1 MTSARHLLVA
11 LLTAILLA
19 ACSKITAE
27 NYERVK
33 EGMTEAEVTAILGPP
48 TESSA
53 MSILGIT
60 GQSSRWDGKESL
72 ITVQFVNGKVRVK
85 NLLRNETPRPGYP

>member
-1 MTSARHLLVA
+1 MKHA
-11 LLTAILLA
+11 LRPLA
-19 ACSKITAE
+19 AFLAVLAFVACSKITPE

-60 GQSSRWDGKESL
+60 GQSSRWAGKESL